1 MTASTN
7 AHPDDADHKT
17 QGSHSGSHTE
27 TALIPPLPTR
37 HELHAYA
44 PPQGHHIS
52 GQSAMPRLIRSFG
65 KWLLTDPGAT
75 EDAPPEGFGA
85 THLAVLDPVPAPP
98 GESGSAID
106 VGILVDAETHGGHTK
121 HHETHAWWKVMCLT
135 GVDYFSTLGYQ
146 PGIAFLAAGALSPVA
161 TAILVLVTLFGAL
174 PMYNK
179 VALESPHGEGSIQML
194 RGLLPRWQGK
204 TFVLALLGFA
214 ATSWIITVTLS
225 AADATAHIIENP
237 FFPPSL
243 HHYKVEITL
252 ALIAALGAVFLKG
265 FREAIDVAVGLVV
278 VYLLLNAVVIAI
290 GLAEIVSNPDILF
303 EWRDN
308 LNGKFSNP
316 VMMIVAAALLFPN
329 LALGLSGFETGV
341 AVMPQVKGAPGDD
354 SEVPMGRIRN
364 ARKLLAASALIMS
377 VYLIGSSL
385 ITTTLIPEEAFAP
398 GGKANGRA
406 LAYLAYEFLGPIF
419 GTIYDISTIA
429 ILWFAGAS
437 ALAGLLNLV
446 PNYLPKYGM
455 SPEFIR
461 TTRPLTIVLT
471 LISFAVTIWFKAD
484 VDAQGGAYATGVL
497 ALIASGAFAVTLAY
511 GREGR
516 TILIWVFGAITAIF
530 FYTLAMNIL
539 ERPDGLEIASFF
551 IVTIIIT
558 SIISRVFRST
568 ELRADRIIADDE
580 ALAIIDHS
588 RTHGTIRLVCN
599 RPEHEAVA
607 LLDRK
612 EAEERAVHNIP
623 AQDPII
629 FLEVYVPDSSEFSAE
644 LIVTGHR
651 VGHHNVLRVRATTI
665 PNAIAAILLWIRDIG
680 GVIPHTYM
688 EWTEGSPLA
697 HAVRFLLFGRG
708 ETGPMTR
715 EVLRAHEDD
724 RTLRPFVHVG

>member
-1 MTASTN
+1 M
-7 AHPDDADHKT
+7 
-17 QGSHSGSHTE
+17 
-27 TALIPPLPTR
+27 PPLPAR

-44 PPQGHHIS
+44 PPAEHHM
-52 GQSAMPRLIRSFG
+52 SARTGMPRFVRSFG
-65 KWLLTDPGAT
+65 KWLLTDPGTT

-85 THLAVLDPVPAPP
+85 PHLALLDPVPAPP

-106 VGILVDAETHGGHTK
+106 VGVPIDAETHGGHTK
-121 HHETHAWWKVMCLT
+121 HHETHSWWKVMCLT

-146 PGIAFLAAGALSPVA
+146 PGIAFLAAGALAPIA
-161 TAILVLVTLFGAL
+161 TAILILVTLFGAL

-204 TFVLALLGFA
+204 TFILALLGFA

-243 HHYKVEITL
+243 HHYKLEITL
-252 ALIAALGAVFLKG
+252 LLIAALGAVFLKG
-265 FREAIDVAVGLVV
+265 FNEAIGVAVGLVI

-290 GLAEIVSNPDILF
+290 GLAEIVSKPDILF
-303 EWRDN
+303 EWQDN

-341 AVMPQVKGAPGDD
+341 AVMPQVKGDASDD
-354 SEVPMGRIRN
+354 RERPMGRIRN
-364 ARKLLAASALIMS
+364 ARNLLASSAIIMS
-377 VYLIGSSL
+377 VYLLGSSL
-385 ITTTLIPEEAFAP
+385 ITTTLIAEKEFQP

-406 LAYLAYEFLGPIF
+406 LAYLAYEFLGPVF

-437 ALAGLLNLV
+437 AMAGLLNLV

-455 SPEFIR
+455 APEFIR
-461 TTRPLTIVLT
+461 ATRPLTIFLT
-471 LISFAVTIWFKAD
+471 IICAAVTVWFEAD

-497 ALIASGAFAVTLAY
+497 ALMASGAFAVTLSY
-511 GREGR
+511 WSEGR
-516 TILIWVFGAITAIF
+516 TTLTWVFGGITAIF
-530 FYTLAMNIL
+530 FYTLAVNIS
-539 ERPDGLEIASFF
+539 ERPDGLEIAAFF
-551 IVTIIIT
+551 ILSILTT
-558 SIISRVFRST
+558 SIISRIFRST

-580 ALAIIDHS
+580 ALLIIDHS

-599 RPEHEAVA
+599 RPEGETVES
-607 LLDRK
+607 LNRK

-644 LIVTGHR
+644 LVVTGHR
-651 VGHHNVLRVRATTI
+651 VGNHNILRVRATTI
-665 PNAIAAILLWIRDIG
+665 PNAIAAVLLWIRDIG
-680 GVIPHTYM
+680 GVIPHAYM

-697 HAVRFLLFGRG
+697 HAVSFVMFGKG
-708 ETGPMTR
+708 ETAPMTR